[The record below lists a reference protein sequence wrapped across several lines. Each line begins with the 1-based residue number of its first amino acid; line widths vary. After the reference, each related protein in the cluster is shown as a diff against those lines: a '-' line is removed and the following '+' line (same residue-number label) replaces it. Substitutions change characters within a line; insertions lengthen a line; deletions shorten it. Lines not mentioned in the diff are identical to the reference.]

1 MKEKKGEMNETELN
15 LELYKKVYLIRK
27 AEEKIQEHYMED
39 EMKTPMHMSMGEEA
53 IVAGV
58 CQALNVEDQIFGT
71 YRSHGI
77 YLAKTGETD
86 RFFAEL
92 YGKETGMA
100 KGKAG
105 SMHLSAP
112 DLNLLG
118 TSAVVATTIPV
129 AVGASFV
136 NKQKNNGRL
145 VAVFFGDGALDE
157 GSFWESL
164 NFACLKGLPIIF
176 VCEDNGLAIHSPA
189 SDRQGYKSISDIVSK
204 FKCNV
209 FKEET
214 TDPQVIYKLTCNAIQ
229 LQRNTHK
236 PCFLHLKYYRYLE
249 HVGINQDFKFGY
261 RSEEEFKKWRKVDP
275 VDLQRKKLLENA
287 YSEKELKEIERKID
301 KQIDNSFKLAQKAPF
316 PDGSELFKGVYA

>member
-1 MKEKKGEMNETELN
+1 MKEKKEEMNETELN

-58 CQALNVEDQIFGT
+58 CQALNAEDQIFGT

-112 DLNLLG
+112 DSNLLG

-136 NKQKNNGRL
+136 NKLKNNGKL

-157 GSFWESL
+157 GAFWESL
-164 NFACLKGLPIIF
+164 NFACLKELPIIF
-176 VCEDNGLAIHSPA
+176 ICEDNGLAIHSPA

-209 FKEET
+209 FREET
-214 TDPQVIYKLTCNAIQ
+214 ADPQVIYKLTYNVIQ
-229 LQRNTHK
+229 LQRNNHK

-287 YSEKELKEIERKID
+287 YSEEELKEIERKID
-301 KQIDNSFKLAQKAPF
+301 KQINDSVKLAQKAPF
-316 PDGSELFKGVYA
+316 PDDSELFRGVYS

>member
-1 MKEKKGEMNETELN
+1 MREKKEEMNETELN
-15 LELYKKVYLIRK
+15 LGLYKKVYLIRK

-58 CQALNVEDQIFGT
+58 CQALNAEDQIFGT

-112 DLNLLG
+112 DSNLLG

-136 NKQKNNGRL
+136 NKLKNNEKL
-145 VAVFFGDGALDE
+145 VVVFFGDGALDE
-157 GSFWESL
+157 GAFWESL
-164 NFACLKGLPIIF
+164 NFACLKELPIIF

-261 RSEEEFKKWRKVDP
+261 RSEEEFKRWYEVDP
-275 VDLQRKKLLENA
+275 VNLQRKKLLENA
-287 YSEKELKEIERKID
+287 YSEKKIKKLERKID
-301 KQIDNSFKLAQKAPF
+301 KQIDNSVKLAQKAPF
-316 PDGSELFKGVYA
+316 PDGSELFRGVYA